1 MSLVKDILEAL
12 KSKRVILG
20 IVTAAIIGVNTELNL
35 MDDETL
41 MKLTGV
47 AAALIVGDSLRAT
60 NPQKES
66 K

>member
-1 MSLVKDILEAL
+1 MTLVKDILEAL

-20 IVTAAIIGVNTELNL
+20 VVTAAIIGVNTELNL

-60 NPQKES
+60 NPQKET

>member
-12 KSKRVILG
+12 KSNRVILG

>member
-1 MSLVKDILEAL
+1 MSLIKDIIEAL

-20 IVTAAIIGVNTELNL
+20 IVTAAIIGVNTELSL

-60 NPQKES
+60 NPQKDI

>member
-47 AAALIVGDSLRAT
+47 AAALIVGASLRAT

>member
-1 MSLVKDILEAL
+1 MSLVKDIIEAL

-20 IVTAAIIGVNTELNL
+20 IVTAAIIGVNTELAL

-47 AAALIVGDSLRAT
+47 AAALIVGDSLRST
-60 NPQKES
+60 NPQKAI